1 MKALIFSFAM
11 ILSVSTLF
19 AQERSKVAV
28 GPTKTEITAG
38 KQSGEFTFVM
48 PAGFTADEVAQNSK
62 YYTHYFTV
70 VFDAKTSKAK
80 LTMVTNDEKGR
91 SVITRFLV
99 ANGVQE
105 VNIDGTLVNMADLFE
120 KYLK

>member
-1 MKALIFSFAM
+1 
-11 ILSVSTLF
+11 
-19 AQERSKVAV
+19 
-28 GPTKTEITAG
+28 
-38 KQSGEFTFVM
+38 
-48 PAGFTADEVAQNSK
+48 
-62 YYTHYFTV
+62 
-70 VFDAKTSKAK
+70 
-80 LTMVTNDEKGR
+80 MVTNDEKGR